1 VDDAVRKLD
10 SKLQDM
16 LSQGDE
22 GRRKRGLPVEEEEVM
37 AGDNKRLKTEHDPSD
52 ATTSTPKKHR
62 PVDPAILGN
71 FDFSTLPNDVLAEIV
86 IESLKMISEGQLD
99 TAIEVH
105 ISLHLAPLT
114 DV

>member
-1 VDDAVRKLD
+1 
-10 SKLQDM
+10 M
-16 LSQGDE
+16 LSQGDD
-22 GRRKRGLPVEEEEVM
+22 GRRKRALPVGEEAVIT
-37 AGDNKRLKTEHDPSD
+37 GDNKRLKTEHDPSD

-86 IESLKMISEGQLD
+86 IESLKMISEGELD
-99 TAIEVH
+99 TAIEVN
-105 ISLHLAPLT
+105 IWLHPAPLA